1 MPKSSAL
8 KKKSFYICAKSCVTH
23 IYKGT
28 FSIGIYSEHVENE
41 EDLSSNEW
49 RYSVVS
55 LRLPPWKLIYNFSPD
70 NNNQYSLYNIE
81 NDPLENIDLI
91 DSQKERFDFLRKCL
105 DKFHHRRK
113 EMSLFSSGRHIED
126 EAKDRLKSLGYLQ

>member
-1 MPKSSAL
+1 M
-8 KKKSFYICAKSCVTH
+8 
-23 IYKGT
+23 
-28 FSIGIYSEHVENE
+28 
-41 EDLSSNEW
+41 SSNEW

-55 LRLPPWKLIYNFSPD
+55 LRLPPWKLIYTFGPD